1 MRHPNRDHEHLDALR
16 AYYARYH
23 HIPALQRIADLLGF
37 ASRGASFKLMDRLAL
52 HGYVIRAP
60 DDDAWIPGKRFFELH
75 LADAAVPAGTPVSA
89 TDVEAQP
96 FFFNDFLVKN
106 PATTAIIPIKGDS
119 MIDAGIYD
127 GDLAVIER
135 KNSARAGKFVVAQ
148 VDGEFT
154 LKELVKV
161 DGAFALKPHNARYRL
176 IHPKGKLQIFGV
188 LVGIVR
194 RYGN

>member
-1 MRHPNRDHEHLDALR
+1 M
-16 AYYARYH
+16 
-23 HIPALQRIADLLGF
+23 
-37 ASRGASFKLMDRLAL
+37 
-52 HGYVIRAP
+52 
-60 DDDAWIPGKRFFELH
+60 
-75 LADAAVPAGTPVSA
+75 AGTPVSV
-89 TDVEAQP
+89 TDVQAQP

-106 PATTAIIPIKGDS
+106 SATTAIIPIKGDS

-135 KNSARAGKFVVAQ
+135 QSSARAGKFVVAQ

-154 LKELVKV
+154 LKELIKTE
-161 DGAFALKPHNARYRL
+161 GAFALKPHNARYPL

-194 RYGN
+194 RYGA

>member
-1 MRHPNRDHEHLDALR
+1 MRHPNRDHEHLDVLR
-16 AYYARYH
+16 AYHTRYH

-37 ASRGASFKLMDRLAL
+37 ASRAASFKLMDRLAL
-52 HGYVIRAP
+52 HGYVTRAP

-75 LADAAVPAGTPVSA
+75 LADTAVVAGTPVSV
-89 TDVEAQP
+89 TDVQAQP

-106 PATTAIIPIKGDS
+106 SATTAIIPIKGDS

-135 KNSARAGKFVVAQ
+135 QSSARAGKFVVAQ

-154 LKELVKV
+154 LKELIKTEGGVGDLKWLKEKY
-161 DGAFALKPHNARYRL
+161 FANYKTRFSWP
-176 IHPKGKLQIFGV
+176 GV
-188 LVGIVR
+188 
-194 RYGN
+194 

>member
-1 MRHPNRDHEHLDALR
+1 MRHPNRDHEHLDVLR
-16 AYYARYH
+16 AYHTRYH

-37 ASRGASFKLMDRLAL
+37 ASRAASFKLMDRLAL
-52 HGYVIRAP
+52 HGYVTRAP

-75 LADAAVPAGTPVSA
+75 LADAAVPAGTPVSV
-89 TDVEAQP
+89 TDVQTQP

-106 PATTAIIPIKGDS
+106 PAATAVIPVKGDS

-135 KNSARAGKFVVAQ
+135 QSSARAGKFVVAQ

-161 DGAFALKPHNARYRL
+161 DGAFALKPHNTRYAL

-194 RYGN
+194 RYGA

>member
-1 MRHPNRDHEHLDALR
+1 M
-16 AYYARYH
+16 
-23 HIPALQRIADLLGF
+23 
-37 ASRGASFKLMDRLAL
+37 
-52 HGYVIRAP
+52 
-60 DDDAWIPGKRFFELH
+60 
-75 LADAAVPAGTPVSA
+75 AGTPVSV
-89 TDVEAQP
+89 TDVQAQP

-106 PATTAIIPIKGDS
+106 SATTAIIPIKGDS

-135 KNSARAGKFVVAQ
+135 QSSARAGNFVVAQ

-154 LKELVKV
+154 LKELIKTE
-161 DGAFALKPHNARYRL
+161 GAFALKPHNARYPL

-194 RYGN
+194 RYGA

>member
-52 HGYVIRAP
+52 HGYVTRAP

-75 LADAAVPAGTPVSA
+75 LADAAVPAGTPASA
-89 TDVEAQP
+89 TDVQAQP

-106 PATTAIIPIKGDS
+106 PASTAVIPVKGDS

-135 KNSARAGKFVVAQ
+135 KNSARVGKFVVAQ

-194 RYGN
+194 RYGA